1 LVVGLGLAAALVEAG
16 GIASRT
22 QKEVALR
29 FQKWSLVIV
38 PLLILFGSACSDDDS
53 SNRSSS
59 PPPAASSAAAQL
71 QGRVMID
78 FTGAPSQRAPVSMP
92 FAVASGAK
100 ALDAIKVAVG
110 ENNIS
115 TQEFSGLGAFVTGL
129 FGVQAQGNNFWE
141 FRVNGESSDVGV
153 SSYEVKEGDVLEFR
167 YASF

>member
-1 LVVGLGLAAALVEAG
+1 LPAE
-16 GIASRT
+16 RK
-22 QKEVALR
+22 KEVALR
-29 FQKWSLVIV
+29 FQKWALVLV
-38 PLLILFGSACSDDDS
+38 PLLILFGSGCSDDDS
-53 SNRSSS
+53 SNGSSS
-59 PPPAASSAAAQL
+59 APTAASSAAVQL
-71 QGRVMID
+71 RGRVMID

-92 FAVASGAK
+92 FAVAPGAK

-110 ENNIS
+110 DNNIS
-115 TQEFSGLGAFVTGL
+115 TQEFSGLGAFVTGF

>member
-1 LVVGLGLAAALVEAG
+1 LPAECK
-16 GIASRT
+16 
-22 QKEVALR
+22 KEVALR
-29 FQKWSLVIV
+29 FQKWALVLV
-38 PLLILFGSACSDDDS
+38 PLLIFFGSGCSDDDS
-53 SNRSSS
+53 SNGSSS
-59 PPPAASSAAAQL
+59 APTAASSAAAQL
-71 QGRVMID
+71 RGSVMID

-110 ENNIS
+110 ETNIS
-115 TQEFSGLGAFVTGL
+115 TQEFSGLGAFVTGF